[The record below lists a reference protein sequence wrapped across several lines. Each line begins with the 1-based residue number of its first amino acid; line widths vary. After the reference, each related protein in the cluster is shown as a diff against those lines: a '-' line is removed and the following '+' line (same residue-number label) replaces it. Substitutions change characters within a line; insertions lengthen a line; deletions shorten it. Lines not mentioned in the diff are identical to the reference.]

1 MDQRL
6 DRHLRL
12 ERADAK
18 ALRPVEDYA
27 DFTVFQT
34 EAWLAFVKETQ
45 DGEPVFARLL
55 ADNQVVGRFTG
66 VIFRKSGLRILGS
79 PAPGWTTSYMGFNL
93 EEGVSRRAAV
103 DALRRSAFREFGCIH
118 FELLDR
124 RVSIEDAE
132 ALGLRYQAVPGFEI
146 DLTLPEEQV
155 FSGMSPAC
163 RRCIRKAQKSGIT
176 IEQATDNGFVH
187 DYYRQLLD
195 VFAKQGLTP
204 TYSEARVRAL
214 VKHLLPTGRLLLLRA
229 RNADGDCVATGI
241 FPAANDF
248 MYFWGG
254 ASFRTGQIDR
264 PNEAIQWAAMK
275 FWKAAG
281 MRSYDMGGGGGYKRK
296 YGGREIRGAWIRK
309 SRYRILEPLRNS
321 AQLAKRLQQ
330 RIGGLGKS

>member
-18 ALRPVEDYA
+18 TLRPVEDYA

-45 DGEPVFARLL
+45 DGEPVFAKLL

-103 DALRRSAFREFGCIH
+103 DAFRRSAFREFGCIH

-132 ALGLRYQAVPGFEI
+132 ALGLKYQTVPGFEI

-163 RRCIRKAQKSGIT
+163 RRCVRKAEKSGIT

-248 MYFWGG
+248 MYFWGEHG
-254 ASFRTGQIDR
+254 SLATT
-264 PNEAIQWAAMK
+264 
-275 FWKAAG
+275 
-281 MRSYDMGGGGGYKRK
+281 RSH
-296 YGGREIRGAWIRK
+296 
-309 SRYRILEPLRNS
+309 LFL
-321 AQLAKRLQQ
+321 
-330 RIGGLGKS
+330 

>member
-1 MDQRL
+1 
-6 DRHLRL
+6 
-12 ERADAK
+12 
-18 ALRPVEDYA
+18 
-27 DFTVFQT
+27 
-34 EAWLAFVKETQ
+34 
-45 DGEPVFARLL
+45 
-55 ADNQVVGRFTG
+55 
-66 VIFRKSGLRILGS
+66 
-79 PAPGWTTSYMGFNL
+79 
-93 EEGVSRRAAV
+93 
-103 DALRRSAFREFGCIH
+103 
-118 FELLDR
+118 
-124 RVSIEDAE
+124 
-132 ALGLRYQAVPGFEI
+132 
-146 DLTLPEEQV
+146 
-155 FSGMSPAC
+155 MSPAC